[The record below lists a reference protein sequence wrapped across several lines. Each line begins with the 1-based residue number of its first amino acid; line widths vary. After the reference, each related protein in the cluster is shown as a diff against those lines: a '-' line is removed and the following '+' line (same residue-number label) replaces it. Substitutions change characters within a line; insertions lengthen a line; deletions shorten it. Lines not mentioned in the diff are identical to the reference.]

1 MVVDGEK
8 VVPKQTPGVTP
19 GGRERGWAPSQGRE
33 EALVRLASW
42 SCGRSTDTVWRA
54 ARERESTDWSSSQQP
69 AWCQAGKRDR
79 DHHINQIRDHHI
91 KQGFVG
97 PKLRFGIAYI
107 RMY

>member
-1 MVVDGEK
+1 MAVVVDGEK

-33 EALVRLASW
+33 EAPVRLASW

-69 AWCQAGKRDR
+69 GVR
-79 DHHINQIRDHHI
+79 DHHY
-91 KQGFVG
+91 FVG
-97 PKLRFGIAYI
+97 LKLRFGIAHVVLKQWNVGI
-107 RMY
+107 APKSTL